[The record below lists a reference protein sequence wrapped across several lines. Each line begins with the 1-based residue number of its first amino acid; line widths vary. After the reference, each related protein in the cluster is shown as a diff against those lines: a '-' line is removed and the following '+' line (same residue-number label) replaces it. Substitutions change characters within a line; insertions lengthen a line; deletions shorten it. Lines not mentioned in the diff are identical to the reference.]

1 MADRGRIPQAPTSRK
16 GIRSLPEISFHR
28 GMNSLKVNRL
38 LLEQGEC
45 GTLLNPD
52 FDVFGGMGIEKTIAT
67 VKSGYGAIHSL
78 YASKDLIWIG
88 HGTSLSYYN
97 KDTAATVVVITGLS
111 GNPLSMEVVGN
122 FLYVSNGTDRKKVY
136 LPTFA
141 VSTWGIAAPTAAPVV
156 TSGLSGAVTGVQTST
171 PGMGAVQGGN
181 FVSSTGQNF
190 AALGV
195 AVGMTV
201 SNDTTGASMTITA
214 ISWFM
219 FSGDWLFGT
228 LTGGSRQTW
237 EHGDVATIDPGGLAI
252 ASVCQAYIGEHGSYV
267 DNAGRDLYALGVR
280 VGMTV
285 RNVPRST
292 EFVITSI
299 STTTA
304 TNDTL
309 NSATSDMFHH
319 GEAASINYSVTS
331 ELDGTYQCYYSYVA
345 KYADG
350 TEYETDLSPVATVAL
365 QTSLLTWTL
374 PGSAADPQITHLRLY
389 RDKLGLSQALDT
401 LRENV
406 EAEEKARLATMA
418 GLAAGIFRG
427 NLGGTFGGLGAAV
440 KTVLNRTSNKK
451 SVQDSVTDQNII
463 VGPFEVAEVTIATA
477 SYDDNIPDETL
488 QENMPSLR
496 ERYLPVNSYTRIL
509 HRGKRIFGIGVSDY
523 PRHLWYGNPYEPQ
536 ALESSWDG
544 YNTTIFEDDDNVS
557 LHELGGHIYIG
568 ANSGFKRLR
577 GATPGEFSLD
587 DTPST
592 VGPESH
598 DTCQVTPIGLMFPRR
613 DGMYLF
619 SGYTSGIIAHQVKNL
634 LAQVNWNAI
643 AAARSVWD
651 GRFYRL
657 FYPAGGATTN
667 NRELT
672 LDFIGGLKDVR
683 AGEGNRAIS
692 AVVFDKATQTVYY
705 GTSGGV
711 LGTAAGAGS
720 RSFEITTKE
729 YVSADLLSSGSIGV
743 LHYDLDTKGE
753 DVTVTPI
760 YDGVDQAPIVLN
772 TDGRT
777 KSQES
782 LPKGN
787 FYRLGFRIAATTNKD
802 MVLYEPWLLE

>member
-1 MADRGRIPQAPTSRK
+1 
-16 GIRSLPEISFHR
+16 
-28 GMNSLKVNRL
+28 MNSLKSNRL

-45 GTLLNPD
+45 ATLLNPD
-52 FDVFGGMGIEKTIAT
+52 MDVFGGMGIGKTIAT
-67 VKSGYGAIHSL
+67 VRSGYGAIHSL
-78 YASKDLIWIG
+78 YASGGYIWIG
-88 HGTSLSYYN
+88 HGTSLSYYRPA
-97 KDTAATVVVITGLS
+97 TGATVVVVTGLS
-111 GNPLSMEVVGN
+111 GAPLSMEVVGN
-122 FLYVSNGTDRKKVY
+122 FLYLSNGTDRKKVY
-136 LPTFA
+136 IPTFA
-141 VSTWGIAAPTAAPVV
+141 VSTWGIAAPAAAPVV
-156 TSGLSGAVTGVQTST
+156 ASGLSGAVSGVQTST
-171 PGMGAVQGGN
+171 PGMGAVQAGN

-195 AVGMTV
+195 TVGMTV
-201 SNDTTGASMTITA
+201 SNDTTGASMTVTA
-214 ISWFM
+214 IGFFM
-219 FSGDWLFGT
+219 YSGDWLFGT
-228 LTGGSRQTW
+228 LTGGTRQTW
-237 EHGDVATIDPGGLAI
+237 EHGDVATIDPGGLDL

-280 VGMTV
+280 VGMIV
-285 RNVPRST
+285 RNVPRGT

-309 NSATSDMFHH
+309 NSATADMFHH

-331 ELDGTYQCYYSYVA
+331 LMSGTYQCYYSYVA
-345 KYADG
+345 KYLDG
-350 TEYETDLSPVATVAL
+350 TEYETDLSPVATIAL

-374 PGSAADPQITHLRLY
+374 PGSAADAQITHLRLY
-389 RDKLGLSQALDT
+389 RDKSGLSQSLDT

-406 EAEEKARLATMA
+406 ETEEKARLTTMA

-427 NLGGTFGGLGAAV
+427 NMGGTFGAVGSAV
-440 KTVLNRTSNKK
+440 KTVLNRMSNKK
-451 SVQDSVTDQNII
+451 AVQDSVVDQNII
-463 VGPFEVAEVTIATA
+463 IGPFQVAEVTIATTT
-477 SYDDNIPDETL
+477 YEDNLDDEAL
-488 QENMPSLR
+488 QENLPSLR
-496 ERYLPVNSYTRIL
+496 ERYVPVEAYQRIL
-509 HRGKRIFGIGVSDY
+509 YRGKRIFGIGVTEY

-544 YNTTIFEDDDNVS
+544 YNTTIFEDADNTS

-568 ANSGFKRLR
+568 AKTGFKRLR
-577 GATPGEFSLD
+577 GSTPGDFSLD

-598 DTCQVTPIGLMFPRR
+598 DSCQVTPIGIIFPRK

-619 SGYTSGIIAHQVKNL
+619 TGYTSGLIAPQIKNI
-634 LAQVNWNAI
+634 LATVNWGAI
-643 AAARSVWD
+643 SAARSVWD

-657 FYPAGGATTN
+657 FYPVAGATAN
-667 NRELT
+667 NRELF
-672 LDFIGGLKDVR
+672 LDFIGGLRDVR
-683 AGEGNRAIS
+683 CGELDRAIS
-692 AVVFDKATQTVYY
+692 AVVFDKASQTVYY

-711 LGTAAGAGS
+711 LGTATGSGS

-743 LHYDLDTKGE
+743 LHYDVDTKGE
-753 DVTVTPI
+753 DLTVTPI
-760 YDGVDQAPIVLN
+760 YDGVDQTPIVLN
-772 TDGRT
+772 TDERV

-787 FYRLGFRIAATTNKD
+787 FYRLGFRISATTDKN